1 MVELIQLLNFFS
13 LPEDQRKEKSIRKK
27 GEIISLPFYMSKNSL
42 ISQNKNESFIL
53 FCFAYFEKFR
63 SRRCMRIQAYT
74 FFFFFTFCLIA
85 APNDVKFL
93 WPGEAPGE
101 KKGEIEAEFENY
113 PKDPNDVLRI
123 SNVSRPSMKIFP
135 ADPKISNG
143 AAVLVCP
150 GGAYNILAY
159 EHEGLDVC
167 EWLNSF
173 GVTAILLKYRVPR
186 RKGREK
192 FDAPL
197 QDAQRAMGLIRQ
209 NAKEWNIAKDKIGIL
224 GFSAGGNLAVMIST
238 SFKTRTYPKLD
249 NSDEISCRPDFSIL
263 IYPAYLVDRN
273 ERSRLFPEVK
283 VGPECPPCF
292 FAHTGDDHVPAEGSA
307 LLYLALEKAGVIGN
321 ELHLYPFGGHG
332 YGMRKSQNFV
342 STWPSRAKEWMSA
355 IGVLKK

>member
-1 MVELIQLLNFFS
+1 
-13 LPEDQRKEKSIRKK
+13 
-27 GEIISLPFYMSKNSL
+27 
-42 ISQNKNESFIL
+42 
-53 FCFAYFEKFR
+53 
-63 SRRCMRIQAYT
+63 MRILSCT
-74 FFFFFTFCLIA
+74 LFLFFTFCLRA
-85 APNDVKFL
+85 FPSDVIFL

-101 KKGEIEAEFENY
+101 KKGEIEAEFEKP
-113 PKDPNDVLRI
+113 PKDSSDVLRI
-123 SNVSRPSMKIFP
+123 SNVSKPSMKIFP
-135 ADPKISNG
+135 ADPKKANG

-150 GGAYNILAY
+150 GGGYSILAY

-192 FDAPL
+192 HDAPL

-224 GFSAGGNLAVMIST
+224 GFSAGGNLAVMMAT
-238 SFKTRTYPKLD
+238 SFKARTYPKLD
-249 NSDEISCRPDFSIL
+249 NSDEVSCRPDFSIL
-263 IYPAYLVDRN
+263 IYPAYLVNRKDR
-273 ERSRLFPEVK
+273 SQLFPEVQ
-283 VGPECPPCF
+283 VSPECPPCF

-307 LLYLALEKAGVIGN
+307 LLYLALEEAGVIGN

-332 YGMRKSQNFV
+332 YGMRKSKNFV